1 MKRECYQYT
10 IQEVSLNI
18 TAGYVDSIRKKNI
31 TKTGCRVYDNGCI
44 GVAGVLGEATE
55 ETWKAAEEALQDK
68 VPYPYEPTAGG
79 CKVRDLRGPAMSEQ
93 EFLAEME
100 DCLATLRTE
109 HPDFVFSNKIQLFS
123 TKEELQNDTGLSYV
137 NQDSTVLVEVLMKH
151 VDSVNVFDGFLSR
164 IDRTFE
170 KEAFLQEARDI
181 LKSFRNPV
189 DMPELNEDETLP
201 VILSPS
207 HLLGKFAS
215 DLNGEQLGGGS
226 SLFTGHLGEK
236 LFSDHFT
243 LVQDVSAEHY
253 HVPFFDME
261 GFDREA
267 NPVTFVDKGV
277 VKQGYTHK
285 KSAAQYD
292 MPLTGAADCGY
303 DGVPMLSVPP
313 MSVVPD
319 ARTLKE
325 LLNGQLGIWI
335 MVASG
340 GDYTNEGN
348 YGAPVQLA
356 MLTDGERLLGRVP
369 ECTIAGNLYELFGKD
384 YIGVSND
391 KPFFG
396 ENMLLVKMKVT
407 K

>member
-1 MKRECYQYT
+1 MKRESYQYK
-10 IQEVSLNI
+10 IQEVSFNV
-18 TAGYVDSIRKKNI
+18 TAGHVDSIRRKNI

-44 GVAGVLGEATE
+44 GVAGVLGGATE

-68 VPYPYEPTAGG
+68 VPYPFEPTCGG
-79 CKVRDLRGPAMSEQ
+79 VKIRDLSGPTMTEQ
-93 EFLAEME
+93 AFLNEID
-100 DCLATLRTE
+100 DCLATLRKE
-109 HPDFVFSNKIQLFS
+109 HPDFVFSNKIQFFS
-123 TKEELQNDTGLSYV
+123 TEEQLQNDTGLSYV
-137 NQDSTVLVEVLMKH
+137 NKDSTFLIELLIKH

-164 IDRTFE
+164 IERTFD
-170 KEAFLQEARDI
+170 KEGFLQEARNI
-181 LKSFRNPV
+181 LESFRNPV
-189 DMPELNEDETLP
+189 DMPVLDAEGKLP
-201 VILSPS
+201 VVISAS

-226 SLFTGHLGEK
+226 SLLAGHLGEK
-236 LFSDHFT
+236 MFSDRFS
-243 LVQDVSAEHY
+243 LVQDVSEEHY
-253 HVPFFDME
+253 HMPFFDME
-261 GFDREA
+261 GFDREE
-267 NPVTFVDKGV
+267 NPVTFIEKGV

-303 DGVPMLSVPP
+303 DGVPTLSVPP
-313 MSVVPD
+313 LSVVPD
-319 ARTLKE
+319 HRTLEE
-325 LLNGQLGIWI
+325 LLQGQLGIWI

-348 YGAPVQLA
+348 YAAPVQLA
-356 MLTDGERLLGRVP
+356 MLTDGRRLLGRVP
-369 ECTIAGNLYELFGKD
+369 ECAIAGNLFELFGKD

-407 K
+407 E